1 MEKLHKSVSKSHA
14 NGAVVGFIVCVGK
27 SEGREVGEEG
37 AGVPVGAGVGKTLG
51 AGTGIS
57 EGSKLGS
64 KVGAKLI
71 VGTGEFDG
79 AVDGAAWKARKSSIA
94 ISLKSPPTV
103 ALKRIALEPLGSD
116 TVARS
121 LRCLK
126 RTGELRKVTMV
137 TLFQRSC
144 KTRTI
149 RYLDSLT
156 YSIVLSMLYHHMSEM
171 LKNPCHIPT

>member
-14 NGAVVGFIVCVGK
+14 NGAVVGLIVCVGK
-27 SEGREVGEEG
+27 SEGRGVGEEG

-57 EGSKLGS
+57 EGSKLGF

-79 AVDGAAWKARKSSIA
+79 ALDGAGALKARKSSIA
-94 ISLKSPPTV
+94 TSLVSLTTV

-121 LRCLK
+121 LKMFKKNRRVKKSNNGNFVPEKL
-126 RTGELRKVTMV
+126 
-137 TLFQRSC
+137 Q
-144 KTRTI
+144 
-149 RYLDSLT
+149 DS
-156 YSIVLSMLYHHMSEM
+156 YHS
-171 LKNPCHIPT
+171 LP

>member
-1 MEKLHKSVSKSHA
+1 M
-14 NGAVVGFIVCVGK
+14 
-27 SEGREVGEEG
+27 GEEG

-57 EGSKLGS
+57 EGSKLGF

-79 AVDGAAWKARKSSIA
+79 ALDGAGALKARKSSIA
-94 ISLKSPPTV
+94 TSLVSLTTV

-144 KTRTI
+144 KTRAI

-171 LKNPCHIPT
+171 LKNPCYIPTCCNRIVPRLNVPPPVSPA